1 MSIPSDLRT
10 MALAAVGLGVL
21 LVGIAVVQEASIS
34 GWSEVEDIRLRSS
47 LVEGARQLDADL
59 TERIAATGEPFIEL
73 AAQSDGIANTLVD
86 RLDQLPPHALPIRN
100 VYWVTPGMPP
110 TLLRLTPDAKTLA
123 PVSWQALG
131 TEWQRYFSREGTPL
145 RQGSPLEVSNAD
157 TPAHALAFPA
167 LPTPDAP
174 VPYVVLALDST
185 ALATSVLPSLLRD
198 HLGLGETFDITIGPE
213 GEPPVYTSRPG
224 LTTLPH
230 PDLVQ
235 PIGARLL
242 TALTLTLTR
251 DEGQAALNVNAGEL
265 TSGDALWEMR
275 IQHRAGSIGAAASRL
290 RWQQRALAFA
300 VLALLA
306 GAVAL
311 LIRSVLAQ
319 RALAQRQLAFV
330 AGVTHEL
337 RTPLSVL
344 HAAGENLSD
353 GVVDDPEAARRYG
366 TLVRDESRRL
376 ADMVETVLT
385 YAGAEAPTVRRAPIL
400 IADWVEDAVEQARP
414 ALDETG
420 TTLTLDLA
428 PDLPPVHG
436 DTVALATAL
445 RNLIANAARHGG
457 PSVQISARAT
467 QGGSR
472 IELAVSDDGPGIPP
486 ANREALFEPFVR
498 GAAAIEAQ
506 TPGSGLGLALVR
518 RIVEAHNG
526 TVELAETPKTTF
538 ILTLPASS

>member
-1 MSIPSDLRT
+1 

-21 LVGIAVVQEASIS
+21 LVGVAVVQETSIS

-47 LVEGARQLDADL
+47 LIESVRQLDADL
-59 TERIAATGEPFIEL
+59 TARITATGEPFIEIP
-73 AAQSDGIANTLVD
+73 ASAEGIADTLSD
-86 RLDQLPPHALPIRN
+86 RLDRISPDALPIRD
-100 VYWVTPGMPP
+100 VYWAIPGTPPV
-110 TLLRLTPDAKTLA
+110 LLRLQPDARTLE
-123 PVSWQALG
+123 PISWQSLG
-131 TEWQRYFSREGTPL
+131 TEWQHYFSRENATLRQGTPL
-145 RQGSPLEVSNAD
+145 TVSNAD

-198 HLGLGETFDITIGPE
+198 HLRLGEAFDITIGPE

-224 LTTLPH
+224 LSTLPQ

-242 TALTLTLTR
+242 TALTLTLSE
-251 DEGQAALNVNAGEL
+251 DEGQTALNVNAGEI
-265 TSGDALWEMR
+265 TAGEALWQLR
-275 IQHRAGSIGAAASRL
+275 VQHRAGSIRAAASRL

-311 LIRSVLAQ
+311 LVRSVLAQ

-353 GVVDDPEAARRYG
+353 GVVDNPEVARQYG

-385 YAGAEAPTVRRAPIL
+385 YAGADAPTARRARISVT
-400 IADWVEDAVEQARP
+400 DWIEDAIEQVRP
-414 ALDETG
+414 VLDETG

-428 PDLPPVHG
+428 PDLSPIHG
-436 DTVALATAL
+436 DPVALATAL

-457 PSVQISARAT
+457 PSVQVSARPT
-467 QGGSR
+467 QTGASL
-472 IELAVSDDGPGIPP
+472 ELAVSDDGPGIPP
-486 ANREALFEPFVR
+486 TSRETLFEPFVR
-498 GAAAIEAQ
+498 GEDAIEKQ

-518 RIVEAHNG
+518 RIVEAHGG
-526 TVELAETPKTTF
+526 TVVLTTTPETTF
-538 ILTLPASS
+538 TITLPASP